1 MAKLNHNQ
9 LQAWY
14 KNFKKAVYEGANI
27 DMDRIED
34 IGRLKIA
41 YPTKWD
47 VNEPTGT
54 EGDYMYAC
62 VPHNELEYEVEPPDY
77 AQTKDRLQWLTDNLQ
92 IPSTDDEIQKLYDMS
107 RDGRLMAIQPGQGD
121 FGVQLVY
128 TNEVNEIR
136 VSRPMVETEEADPFD
151 LDPEDRIPDDPGNRV
166 KEPDPADFGLV
177 EAPRK
182 PVPPK
187 NMKPGFWSKVGAFFG
202 INTDYKKLK
211 TYQEESATYDDR
223 FQKWLDK
230 LDPAN
235 EREDDTRKISDY
247 LTARQAHEQYVA
259 AVHAFWEDPIGKCVA
274 MCRGFSAKKVD
285 LLGRPD
291 HLGENIHAFQAAEV
305 EYLKKKNQPLPQG
318 KIRESMDEAMMRLA
332 WIDRTKHVVRNL
344 VGNKPRMYE
353 LSEWTQKKIF
363 DPKKHNPQD
372 YDVPRHPDYDNVG
385 PDDRVAYR
393 KKMENLAEV
402 AGFAAASHTDVC
414 GKPLIEGFNE
424 DQSAQLHY
432 TQTLFNIFTSGR
444 QNSDFYVNFME
455 GARMKAKSA
464 IEAYHRGELGELAE
478 IMASGIRRNNHEA
491 ACRSSINTADTIGTC
506 YLIDRMWNVL
516 KDDENLL
523 KATGLTAD
531 EIEET
536 KANAALY
543 HVAKRGLEAKKELCE
558 YALHQRKMTPAQV
571 KQAGADFLFMCHM
584 GENLHRE
591 FEVRSEANFEHPTVK
606 AAQEKMQDYKNPKSV
621 MRGNN
626 EIDLFMLQQPGYNC
640 LRNLVRGDFV
650 NDVKATMMKESGLE
664 KLTQMSREELGK
676 LVGSESAF
684 FKMFS
689 QPPISLAK
697 KPAPAPAPVNENVR
711 QNENELQ
718 QQQQQKQHG
727 M

>member
-1 MAKLNHNQ
+1 MPKLTHKQ
-9 LQAWY
+9 LHDWY
-14 KNFKKAVYEGANI
+14 EKFKKAVYEGANI
-27 DMDRIED
+27 DMLSAED
-34 IGRLKIA
+34 LGRLKIA

-47 VNEPTGT
+47 VNDPTGA

-77 AQTKDRLQWLTDNLQ
+77 AQSKDRLQWLVDNLRF
-92 IPSTDDEIQKLYDMS
+92 PSTDDEIQKLYDMS
-107 RDGRLMAIQPGQGD
+107 RDGRLMAIQPGHGD

-128 TNEVNEIR
+128 TNELNEVR
-136 VSRPMVETEEADPFD
+136 VSRPMVETEQADPFD
-151 LDPEDRIPDDPGNRV
+151 LDPEDRIPDDPGNLV
-166 KEPDPADFGLV
+166 KEPNPADFGLLD
-177 EAPRK
+177 APRK

-187 NMKPGFWSKVGAFFG
+187 NMNPGFFSWLGSLIG

-211 TYQEESATYDDR
+211 TYREESATYDAR
-223 FQKWLDK
+223 FQEWLER

-235 EREDDTRKISDY
+235 EGENDPRRISDY
-247 LTARQAHEQYVA
+247 LAARQAREQYVA

-274 MCRGFSAKKVD
+274 MCRGFSAYKTN

-291 HLGENIHAFQAAEV
+291 RLGENIHAFQAAEV
-305 EYLKKKNQPLPQG
+305 EFLKKQNKSLPQG
-318 KIRESMDEAMMRLA
+318 KIRESMDDAITKLA
-332 WIDRTKHVVRNL
+332 WIDRTKHVVTNL
-344 VGNKPRMYE
+344 VGNKPRMQV
-353 LSEWTQKKIF
+353 LKEWIQKKIF
-363 DPKKHNPQD
+363 DPAKHHPQD
-372 YDVPRHPDYDNVG
+372 YDVPRHPDYDNIG
-385 PDDRVAYR
+385 QDERVAYR
-393 KKMENLAEV
+393 KKWEKLAEV

-432 TQTLFNIFTSGR
+432 TQTLFNVFTSGR
-444 QNSDFYVNFME
+444 YNSDFYVGFLE

-464 IEAYHRGELGELAE
+464 IEAYHRGELEPLAE

-491 ACRSSINTADTIGTC
+491 ACRSSITTADTIGTC

-640 LRNLVRGDFV
+640 LRNLVRGDFI

-684 FKMFS
+684 VKMFS
-689 QPPISLAK
+689 QPPISMQKVQEPAK
-697 KPAPAPAPVNENVR
+697 VKEL
-711 QNENELQ
+711 QNEVAPQQPQ